1 MYIFLATESTRVDK
15 RSTMVQIIGCGFSVG
30 MIVLVGVGYFV
41 RQWIT
46 FEIVVASSYLLGVF
60 ISWYVHQ
67 IKDRKL

>member
-1 MYIFLATESTRVDK
+1 
-15 RSTMVQIIGCGFSVG
+15 MVQIIGCGYSVG
-30 MIVLVGVGYFV
+30 TVVLVGIGYFV